1 MCLYQKF
8 ISTFTDTLIIAPDCF
23 LVFWFSIKG
32 NQVYYTW
39 ITYTPA
45 LLVSFQLLFSHCV
58 KYVEARA
65 FSDPYLFPYVGRI
78 VSVFSSIWTVQ
89 IRENADMILSICAKI
104 GIRESLHFGISRV
117 VSCWTFSVI
126 TSTYAKI

>member
-32 NQVYYTW
+32 NQVYNTW

-65 FSDPYLFPYVGRI
+65 FCDPYLPVCGQNRI
-78 VSVFSSIWTVQ
+78 RIFQYLDCPNTGKCGYDSVHM
-89 IRENADMILSICAKI
+89 RENRDQRKP
-104 GIRESLHFGISRV
+104 GFRHISR
-117 VSCWTFSVI
+117 SILLKFSVI